1 MEMCQCVIKTPAAM
15 TSSILL
21 LLHQIIIIVPSTSAY
36 ECHSRELHSLKI
48 EIEDA
53 DHLSVSWQ
61 DVFQDC
67 QSKDVKAAVFW
78 NSHNAKVKEVF
89 GNVFEKKVA
98 SVKLDPCLTHTL
110 SMQLVFSESYNKE
123 HDTPIVKSNE
133 AEYLPSRQV
142 CRHADSGDPVVP
154 QVLESCLRIEWN
166 RTTNLVSVV
175 GEELAQDPLQL
186 KELELCPPNTS
197 PNKVITSVV
206 ASCVALTLIS
216 LGLAFWLCTKK
227 REIIWNDTD
236 LPKTDIESSVEF
248 GDGYNTLGDINPY
261 ETRPAPERLESDRGL
276 YRLGK

>member
-1 MEMCQCVIKTPAAM
+1 M

-21 LLHQIIIIVPSTSAY
+21 LLRQIIFVFHFASAY

-67 QSKDVKAAVFW
+67 QSKEVKAAVFL

-98 SVKLDPCLTHTL
+98 SVKLDPCFTHSL
-110 SMQLVFSESYNKE
+110 SMQLVFSDSYNEE
-123 HDTPIVKSNE
+123 HETPIVKSNE
-133 AEYLPSRQV
+133 AEYLPLRQV

-154 QVLESCLRIEWN
+154 QVLESCLEIEWN

-175 GEELAQDPLQL
+175 GEELAQDPVQL

-236 LPKTDIESSVEF
+236 VPKTDIESSVEF